1 MVDIEQEKIRLEE
14 EKKKVIAEI
23 TRAEKMLSNPGFTS
37 KAPQAKIDAELAKQK
52 EYEAQYKEV
61 CEALAK
67 F

>member
-1 MVDIEQEKIRLEE
+1 
-14 EKKKVIAEI
+14 
-23 TRAEKMLSNPGFTS
+23 MLSNPNFVA